1 VANRVQRPDVVT
13 DRACLRCAALASSAL
28 GCAALLVW
36 HLRPGVQT
44 YETGIGER
52 RIVMLANGT

>member
-1 VANRVQRPDVVT
+1 MQRPDVVT